1 MKSIEATPQDAKIE
15 YSTDD
20 NTFST
25 TMPKITNASSI
36 TVTVRASKSGYTTI
50 TTKQTAKIE
59 KAEGKL
65 TLSAANGTYTYPTSG
80 TFTVSDNTGTL
91 SAISN
96 NTNIATVSAS
106 GNIITVK
113 PGTTEGKATIT
124 VKSASNTNYNEKTAT
139 YTVTVQYPTFTGNSG
154 VGYYAD
160 VDGNGTPDGI
170 IFADLKNGGSG
181 SWGKD
186 YMGGEIT
193 QYTIPKRTNLKN
205 YYIVKSGYSGSFGK
219 MDVLAA
225 KGSGNDRFY
234 VMSLKDYNN
243 GAQYTFLKAKSIKS
257 GIWSVPDKTKWVI
270 FAGQLGIT
278 TSNYSARGLQ
288 KQYWTSTSRQ

>member
-1 MKSIEATPQDAKIE
+1 
-15 YSTDD
+15 
-20 NTFST
+20 
-25 TMPKITNASSI
+25 
-36 TVTVRASKSGYTTI
+36 
-50 TTKQTAKIE
+50 
-59 KAEGKL
+59 
-65 TLSAANGTYTYPTSG
+65 
-80 TFTVSDNTGTL
+80 
-91 SAISN
+91 
-96 NTNIATVSAS
+96 
-106 GNIITVK
+106 
-113 PGTTEGKATIT
+113 
-124 VKSASNTNYNEKTAT
+124 
-139 YTVTVQYPTFTGNSG
+139 
-154 VGYYAD
+154 
-160 VDGNGTPDGI
+160 
-170 IFADLKNGGSG
+170 
-181 SWGKD
+181 
-186 YMGGEIT
+186 MGGEIT

-219 MDVLAA
+219 RDVLAA